1 MCVCVSQ
8 TKKNEIDVDVN
19 RIHYIQKHA
28 SRHRLERVQFSIT
41 DHKLYGPGA
50 SMSASMPQG
59 GIC

>member
-1 MCVCVSQ
+1 MCVCV

-41 DHKLYGPGA
+41 DHKLYGHGSGA
-50 SMSASMPQG
+50 SKSASMPQG